1 MLPFGFDASG
11 ARHSSSCAGG
21 FLDGALPDPIHHKS
35 TNLRTSINQFW
46 HFRVETLTVRTMLKT
61 GESTDLDPSDGF
73 PARLRQ
79 VINSYGNTSSLAREI
94 ERSEGAL
101 RKWLRGLSEPNV
113 SDLRAI
119 CEVTQTSV
127 EWLVMG
133 RGQRQES
140 FGDSGPGV
148 AESRGAA
155 GAAELPPLSYKLMD
169 AVVRSIREE
178 SPILLGNEV
187 PPEKQSSV
195 ISTVYNMSRRTR
207 IVDAEEVS
215 RIVGLTA

>member
-1 MLPFGFDASG
+1 
-11 ARHSSSCAGG
+11 
-21 FLDGALPDPIHHKS
+21 
-35 TNLRTSINQFW
+35 
-46 HFRVETLTVRTMLKT
+46 MLKT
-61 GESTDLDPSDGF
+61 GESTDLNPPDGF

-79 VINSYGNTSSLAREI
+79 VIDSYGNTSTLAREI

-119 CEVTQTSV
+119 CEVTHTSV

-133 RGQRQES
+133 RGQRQEN
-140 FGDSGPGV
+140 FGDSGQGTGQGIG
-148 AESRGAA
+148 ESRGAA
-155 GAAELPPLSYKLMD
+155 TIELPPLNYKLMD
-169 AVVRSIREE
+169 QVVRSIREE

-195 ISTVYNMSRRTR
+195 ISTVYNLARRRR

-215 RIVGLTA
+215 RIVGLTV

>member
-1 MLPFGFDASG
+1 
-11 ARHSSSCAGG
+11 
-21 FLDGALPDPIHHKS
+21 
-35 TNLRTSINQFW
+35 
-46 HFRVETLTVRTMLKT
+46 MLKT
-61 GESTDLDPSDGF
+61 GESIDLNPPDEF
-73 PARLRQ
+73 AARLRQ
-79 VINSYGNTSSLAREI
+79 VIGSYGSTSSLAREI

-119 CEVTQTSV
+119 CEITHTSV

-133 RGQRQES
+133 RGPRQES
-140 FGDSGPGV
+140 FGDPGSGIG
-148 AESRGAA
+148 ESRGAA
-155 GAAELPPLSYKLMD
+155 AVELPPLSYKLMD

-178 SPILLGNEV
+178 SPILLGNDV

-195 ISTVYNMSRRTR
+195 ISTVYNLSRRSR
-207 IVDAEEVS
+207 IVDAEDVS

>member
-1 MLPFGFDASG
+1 
-11 ARHSSSCAGG
+11 
-21 FLDGALPDPIHHKS
+21 
-35 TNLRTSINQFW
+35 
-46 HFRVETLTVRTMLKT
+46 MLKT
-61 GESTDLDPSDGF
+61 GESIDLNPPDGF

-119 CEVTQTSV
+119 CEITHTSV

-140 FGDSGPGV
+140 FGDPGSGVG
-148 AESRGAA
+148 ESRGP
-155 GAAELPPLSYKLMD
+155 GGGELPPLSYKLMD
-169 AVVRSIREE
+169 EVVRSIRAET
-178 SPILLGNEV
+178 PILLGNEV

-195 ISTVYNMSRRTR
+195 ISTVYNMSRRSR
-207 IVDAEEVS
+207 AVNSEEVS

>member
-1 MLPFGFDASG
+1 
-11 ARHSSSCAGG
+11 
-21 FLDGALPDPIHHKS
+21 
-35 TNLRTSINQFW
+35 
-46 HFRVETLTVRTMLKT
+46 MLKT
-61 GESTDLDPSDGF
+61 GESIDLNPPDGF

-94 ERSEGAL
+94 QRSEGAL

-119 CEVTQTSV
+119 CEITHTSV

-140 FGDSGPGV
+140 FGDPGSGVG
-148 AESRGAA
+148 ESRGAS
-155 GAAELPPLSYKLMD
+155 GGELPPLSYKLMD
-169 AVVRSIREE
+169 EVVRSIRAET
-178 SPILLGNEV
+178 PILLGNEV

-195 ISTVYNMSRRTR
+195 ISTVYNMSRRSR
-207 IVDAEEVS
+207 VVDSEEVS